1 MKEKGAL
8 VMYKNLLP
16 IGSVVLLKGG
26 EKRLMICGRIQTRAG
41 SDKVYDYS
49 ACLYPEGITGP
60 AGMYF
65 FDREA
70 VETVFFLG
78 FQDKEELD
86 FRANVLDTLG
96 EVEVRDGKIV
106 RKQQG

>member
-26 EKRLMICGRIQTRAG
+26 QKRLMICGRIQTRA
-41 SDKVYDYS
+41 
-49 ACLYPEGITGP
+49 GITGP

-70 VETVFFLG
+70 VGTVFFIG

-86 FRANVLDTLG
+86 WRANVLDTLG

-106 RKQQG
+106 RKEQG